1 MILKKLYEDYD
12 LAVERILIK
21 EYRRLKL
28 NISEMSVLIS
38 LLSIYKKRKTFSLTA
53 ISKRVELSQDEINKS
68 LNSLLEKGFMSI
80 ELEHK
85 DGKDRE
91 IFDLDLLFQ
100 KIEKLFLDDQL
111 EKNKLEDESKIMQTI
126 QRFEQ
131 GLGRTLQSYELEN
144 IRKWYDDNK
153 YTHEKII
160 EAINSAEDKVS
171 IKYVERLLNQ
181 NVLEKIEIDSD
192 VEEALDTI
200 FKNIR

>member
-12 LAVERILIK
+12 LAIERILIK

-100 KIEKLFLDDQL
+100 KIEKLFIDDQL

-144 IRKWYDDNK
+144 IRKWYDDKK
-153 YTHEKII
+153 YSHEKIVT
-160 EAINSAEDKVS
+160 AINSAEDKVS

>member
-12 LAVERILIK
+12 LAIERILIK

-38 LLSIYKKRKTFSLTA
+38 LLSIYKKRKTFSLSA
-53 ISKRVELSQDEINKS
+53 ISKRVELSLDEINKS
-68 LNSLLEKGFMSI
+68 LNALLEKGFMSI
-80 ELEHK
+80 ELENK
-85 DGKDRE
+85 DGKERE
-91 IFDLDLLFQ
+91 IFDLDLLFI
-100 KIEKLFLDDQL
+100 KIEKLFYDDQL
-111 EKNKLEDESKIMQTI
+111 EKNKVESESKIIETI
-126 QRFEQ
+126 KRFEQ

-144 IRKWYDDNK
+144 IRKWYDDKK
-153 YTHEKII
+153 YSHEKII
-160 EAINSAEDKVS
+160 DAINASEDRVS

-192 VEEALDTI
+192 VEEALDAI